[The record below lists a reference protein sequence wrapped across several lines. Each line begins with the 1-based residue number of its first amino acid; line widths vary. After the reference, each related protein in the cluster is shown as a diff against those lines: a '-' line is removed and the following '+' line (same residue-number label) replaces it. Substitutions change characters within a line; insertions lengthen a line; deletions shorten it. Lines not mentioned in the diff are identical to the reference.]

1 MDSTIK
7 SYHYLC
13 TQTSPLVIPA
23 EAGIQTLY
31 ISKGQ
36 LNLDSRICGNDRGG
50 VSCASLHYLSYGYT
64 LFIATMIGAVGIAEH
79 IMGRVLICACGSV
92 KLWHGVVRSSENSQH
107 ISDWYSFSHMIHGFG
122 FYWIA
127 KKLFPRLSFGA
138 RMVLAVLPEAIW
150 EVVENSSFIINRY
163 RTATASLDYF
173 GDSII
178 NSLADILFMI
188 FGFWLAAKLPVWLTI
203 MLVVIMEIGTAYFIR
218 DNLTLNIIMLIYP
231 LQAILR
237 WQAGV

>member
-1 MDSTIK
+1 MKRAFFMKNYCSNK
-7 SYHYLC
+7 
-13 TQTSPLVIPA
+13 
-23 EAGIQTLY
+23 
-31 ISKGQ
+31 
-36 LNLDSRICGNDRGG
+36 
-50 VSCASLHYLSYGYT
+50 YT
-64 LFIATMIGAVGIAEH
+64 LLTTAMLGIVGIAEYA
-79 IMGRVLICACGSV
+79 MRRVVICACGYV

-107 ISDWYSFSHMIHGFG
+107 LSDWYSFSHIIHGFG
-122 FYWIA
+122 FYFIA
-127 KKLFPRLSFGA
+127 KKLFPRWSFGA

-178 NSLADILFMI
+178 NSLADILFMV
-188 FGFWLAAKLPVWLTI
+188 FGFFLAAKLPVWLTI
-203 MLVVIMEIGTAYFIR
+203 TLIIIMEVGVAYFIR

-231 LQAILR
+231 FSAILR